1 MVLTALCRPR
11 KPQHVNTVFKI
22 RKTRMSRLSYSL
34 DNCLTA
40 SQRTTA
46 PVTWT
51 LKERTNP
58 LWGISTQSST
68 WEGFGRIGSEIKNH
82 LIEKLDR
89 DALPLLAKEEDG
101 LGGEDEVLQGD
112 ALFCLL
118 HRHNPPTIPDCEWC
132 KRTMRRNCK
141 N

>member
-1 MVLTALCRPR
+1 MTDRQINGQINRTSTYRLDPR
-11 KPQHVNTVFKI
+11 K
-22 RKTRMSRLSYSL
+22 
-34 DNCLTA
+34 
-40 SQRTTA
+40 
-46 PVTWT
+46 
-51 LKERTNP
+51 
-58 LWGISTQSST
+58 GSS
-68 WEGFGRIGSEIKNH
+68 KNH

-132 KRTMRRNCK
+132 KRTKERSGAIVKINFVFVQDLRFSSSS
-141 N
+141 

>member
-1 MVLTALCRPR
+1 MNIEGTNQSALGNL
-11 KPQHVNTVFKI
+11 HTI
-22 RKTRMSRLSYSL
+22 IHLGL
-34 DNCLTA
+34 
-40 SQRTTA
+40 
-46 PVTWT
+46 
-51 LKERTNP
+51 
-58 LWGISTQSST
+58 
-68 WEGFGRIGSEIKNH
+68 GRIGSEIKNH